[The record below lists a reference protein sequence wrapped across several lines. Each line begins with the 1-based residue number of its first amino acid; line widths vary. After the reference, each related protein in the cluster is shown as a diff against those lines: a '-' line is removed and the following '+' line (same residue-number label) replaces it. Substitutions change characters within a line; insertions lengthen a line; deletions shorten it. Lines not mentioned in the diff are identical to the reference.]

1 MYVLSLCLFL
11 VSFVFS
17 NHHLK
22 LLKKKNS
29 SSFCSENLSIMSRFA
44 LAILFCLLF
53 VSTIVR
59 ATDVSYCDNN
69 EEYQVKVHGVD
80 ISPDPIV
87 TGQPATFS
95 ISANTDNVIS
105 RGKLV
110 IEVSYFGWHIHS
122 ETHDLCDETSC
133 PVAVGDFLVA
143 HSQVLPGY
151 TPPGKYSLTMKMLDG
166 HKKELTCIKF
176 SFKIGLGSSSSV
188 ADM

>member
-1 MYVLSLCLFL
+1 
-11 VSFVFS
+11 
-17 NHHLK
+17 
-22 LLKKKNS
+22 
-29 SSFCSENLSIMSRFA
+29 MSRFA
-44 LAILFCLLF
+44 LAIISCLLF